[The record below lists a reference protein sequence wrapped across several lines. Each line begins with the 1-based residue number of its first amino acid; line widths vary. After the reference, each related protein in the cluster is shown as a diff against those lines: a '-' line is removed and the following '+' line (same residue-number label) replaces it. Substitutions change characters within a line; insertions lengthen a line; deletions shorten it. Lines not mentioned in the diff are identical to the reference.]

1 MPEAD
6 LVAQYQRTHDPI
18 VGDRLLREHDQWLQR
33 QARRASFKLHIDR
46 DEALQAVRIGFLQ
59 AVEHFDPAVGSSLH
73 AYAAAGYIRKQLAEV
88 RAEHQTP
95 LLPVGLH
102 TIARLRELH
111 RAVRAIEATGQPV
124 TDEAIAAH
132 TGWGMEHVTA
142 LRGAESCRSLDEVVG
157 EDGHSLVDVIISDTE
172 RPDEAAER
180 QSELL
185 HRRIML
191 GDAIDRLSPRRAEM
205 VREWLAAGADTG
217 AMVVVAEKLSVT
229 PQAVSMG
236 IGKAMTD
243 LRGILV
249 AQPD

>member
-1 MPEAD
+1 MPETD
-6 LVAQYQRTHDPI
+6 LVQQYQRTRDPI
-18 VGDRLLREHDQWLQR
+18 VGDRLLREHDQWLKR

-142 LRGAESCRSLDEVVG
+142 LRGAESCRSLDEVVT
-157 EDGHSLVDVIISDTE
+157 EDGHSRVDLIVSDTE

-180 QSELL
+180 RSDLAALRATLDSALDQLP
-185 HRRIML
+185 
-191 GDAIDRLSPRRAEM
+191 PRRAEI
-205 VREWLAAGADTG
+205 VRLWLAHGCEMGAQ
-217 AMVVVAEKLSVT
+217 VVVAEKLGVRRQT
-229 PQAVSMG
+229 VSLA
-236 IGKAMTD
+236 ISKAMTD